1 MQAANFGEFDYV
13 VVGAGTAGCVLANRL
28 SADSSRTVLLLEAG
42 GEDNYPWIKIP
53 IGYLYTMM
61 NPRVDWCYRT
71 EPIAGLGGLSMDY
84 PRGRVLG
91 GSSAINGMIYM
102 RGQAADYDGWR
113 DLGNIGWGWEDVLP
127 HFLRMEDYHGGA
139 DEFHQ
144 VGGEMRVE
152 PMRISWPILDSC
164 RQAAV
169 EAGFKKT
176 EDFNR
181 GDNEGFGY
189 FEVTQKNGTRW
200 SGARGFLKPIRR
212 RPNLAV
218 LTRAQ
223 ATKIIF
229 DGKRAVGVEFRRG
242 EESKI
247 AKARGEVVLAGGAIN
262 SPQLLQL
269 SGIGPG
275 ELLREFGV
283 APIRVCESVGENLQ
297 DHLQIRPVFQIQN
310 AVTVNELANSLI
322 GRVRMG
328 LEYLMGRRGPLASA
342 PSQMGGFVKSSG
354 DAPRPDLEFHLQPL
368 STDKLGGRGQRNF
381 GLHSFAAITL
391 SVCNLRPKSRGYVR
405 IESADPLSPPRINP
419 NFLDDADDRKIA
431 ALSIRAARKIAM
443 SPSLSQKHSA
453 IEFRPGAN
461 INDDEEL
468 AAAAAGIASSIFHPV
483 GTCRMGAD
491 ESAVVDSRLCAR
503 ELERLRIADASVM
516 PLITSGNTN
525 APTAMIA
532 EKAAALILSDAKK

>member
-1 MQAANFGEFDYV
+1 
-13 VVGAGTAGCVLANRL
+13 
-28 SADSSRTVLLLEAG
+28 
-42 GEDNYPWIKIP
+42 
-53 IGYLYTMM
+53 MM

-113 DLGNIGWGWEDVLP
+113 DLGNVGWGWEDVLP

-144 VGGEMRVE
+144 VGGEMHVE

-247 AKARGEVVLAGGAIN
+247 AKARGEVVLAGGGDKQ
-262 SPQLLQL
+262 S
-269 SGIGPG
+269 
-275 ELLREFGV
+275 
-283 APIRVCESVGENLQ
+283 
-297 DHLQIRPVFQIQN
+297 
-310 AVTVNELANSLI
+310 AV
-322 GRVRMG
+322 
-328 LEYLMGRRGPLASA
+328 
-342 PSQMGGFVKSSG
+342 
-354 DAPRPDLEFHLQPL
+354 
-368 STDKLGGRGQRNF
+368 
-381 GLHSFAAITL
+381 AAI
-391 SVCNLRPKSRGYVR
+391 VR
-405 IESADPLSPPRINP
+405 CRSGRI
-419 NFLDDADDRKIA
+419 AEG
-431 ALSIRAARKIAM
+431 IRRC
-443 SPSLSQKHSA
+443 S
-453 IEFRPGAN
+453 
-461 INDDEEL
+461 
-468 AAAAAGIASSIFHPV
+468 
-483 GTCRMGAD
+483 
-491 ESAVVDSRLCAR
+491 DSRL
-503 ELERLRIADASVM
+503 RIRRRKFAGSSSNS
-516 PLITSGNTN
+516 SGV
-525 APTAMIA
+525 
-532 EKAAALILSDAKK
+532 SDSKRRYR